1 MHALL
6 LLLLFILIKV
16 KGFFQISWFKS
27 YFRILNC
34 WVLFFIFFYFAV
46 LMYHASY
53 CNSSVSL
60 KEIKCTHHI
69 WNNGVLSLLP
79 FCEML
84 SGPERLY
91 FTSSIHPGPK
101 KAFVLYFSLLFKINE
116 IIKCT
121 RVTDVSNLCETWYSF
136 DSELGKA
143 NSFTLVILE
152 LPNILNIWN

>member
-1 MHALL
+1 MHAHYY
-6 LLLLFILIKV
+6 LFILIKV
-16 KGFFQISWFKS
+16 KGFFFRFPDLNLILLGFIYLF
-27 YFRILNC
+27 YF
-34 WVLFFIFFYFAV
+34 FAV

-69 WNNGVLSLLP
+69 WNNSVLSLLP
-79 FCEML
+79 FSEML